1 MSPALQLT
9 VRTGEVTSLAHHQ
22 AVLALTLRLVVGDHA
37 LLVAV
42 AGEPGAGVNTPPGL
56 SVAGGRHGTALVC
69 LTAQVRVSY
78 GVGGAGGVRSAG
90 NVRSASVTLRTLTA
104 RFVNHHGT
112 DGILTTG
119 STEAAG
125 VNTPTSPARLSDGT
139 VEISS
144 ALSVY
149 ISFTS

>member
-1 MSPALQLT
+1 M
-9 VRTGEVTSLAHHQ
+9 G
-22 AVLALTLRLVVGDHA
+22 
-37 LLVAV
+37 VAV
-42 AGEPGAGVNTPPGL
+42 
-56 SVAGGRHGTALVC
+56 GG
-69 LTAQVRVSY
+69 
-78 GVGGAGGVRSAG
+78 GVGSAGHVRSAC
-90 NVRSASVTLRTLTA
+90 VALRTLTA
-104 RFVNHHGT
+104 RLVEDDST

-125 VNTPTSPARLSDGT
+125 VNTPTSPAGLSDGT